1 MRQQYRLFIL
11 IATAAFLT
19 GCGANLP
26 FVSPQSTPV
35 PFVRFSAQDVLDTF
49 SAAGLSVDNPVR
61 QISAGR
67 DDPGEFSDR
76 YVFEI
81 PRIAPAGGQ
90 IVVFD
95 DPQDLAAWQAYID
108 RLRNDSATRRNVVY
122 VYVNGNVM
130 LQLNNAL
137 TANEATAYRQAFEG
151 MNG

>member
-1 MRQQYRLFIL
+1 MQQQYRLFIL

-19 GCGANLP
+19 GCASLP
-26 FVSPQSTPV
+26 FTNPQPTSA
-35 PFVRFSAQDVLDTF
+35 PFVRFSAQDVFDAF
-49 SAAGLSVDNPVR
+49 ADAGLSAENPER

-95 DPQDLAAWQAYID
+95 DPQDLAAWEAYIE
-108 RLRNDSATRRNVVY
+108 RLRNDSTTRRGVVY

-137 TANEATAYRQAFEG
+137 TANEANAYRQAFEG
-151 MNG
+151 MIG

>member
-1 MRQQYRLFIL
+1 MQQQYRLLIL
-11 IATAAFLT
+11 IATAALLT

-26 FVSPQSTPV
+26 FISQQPTPV
-35 PFVRFSAQDVLDTF
+35 PFVKFSAQNVFDAF
-49 SAAGLSVDNPVR
+49 AEAGLSVENPER

-95 DPQDLAAWQAYID
+95 NPQDLAAWQAYID
-108 RLRNDSATRRNVVY
+108 RLRNDSSTRRNVVY

-137 TANEATAYRQAFEG
+137 LSNEANAYRQAFESMTG
-151 MNG
+151 

>member
-1 MRQQYRLFIL
+1 MQQQYRLFIL
-11 IATAAFLT
+11 IATAALLT

-26 FVSPQSTPV
+26 FISQPPTAV
-35 PFVRFSAQDVLDTF
+35 PFVQFGAQDVFDAF
-49 SAAGLSVDNPVR
+49 AEAGLSVDNPER

-76 YVFEI
+76 YFFEI

-108 RLRNDSATRRNVVY
+108 RLRNDSSTRRNVVY
-122 VYVNGNVM
+122 VYVKANVM

-137 TANEATAYRQAFEG
+137 TANEASAYRQAFEG
-151 MNG
+151 MSG